1 MNRLLLLALVL
12 MLLGTATASGRKRVT
27 TRPKLKRIEA
37 VDSTVV
43 SDTLA
48 AAQLDSII
56 IAGYDKP
63 LRSMRE
69 SLFVRNATDHD
80 LTSVTLS
87 VDYLD
92 MQGRQLH
99 HADITLPVDIPAG
112 ETRQV
117 SFASWDR
124 QMTFVYYRSERS
136 RNSRAVAYRI
146 AASVTAALASAPK
159 LGYTVR

>member
-1 MNRLLLLALVL
+1 MTRLFLLALTL

-37 VDSTVV
+37 VDTTTLR
-43 SDTLA
+43 DTLA
-48 AAQLDSII
+48 DAQLDSVVIS
-56 IAGYDKP
+56 GYDKP

-69 SLFVRNATDHD
+69 SLFVRNATDRR
-80 LTSVTLS
+80 LTSVTMS
-87 VDYLD
+87 IDYLD
-92 MQGRQLH
+92 MHGRQLH
-99 HADITLPVDIPAG
+99 HTDITLPVDIPAG

-117 SFASWDR
+117 SFTSWDR

-146 AASVTAALASAPK
+146 AASVTAALA
-159 LGYTVR
+159 R

>member
-1 MNRLLLLALVL
+1 MNRLFLLALTL

-37 VDSTVV
+37 VDTTTLR
-43 SDTLA
+43 DTLA
-48 AAQLDSII
+48 AAQLDSVVIS
-56 IAGYDKP
+56 GYDKP

-69 SLFVRNATDHD
+69 SLFVRNTTDRR
-80 LTSVTLS
+80 LTSVTMS
-87 VDYLD
+87 IDYLD

-117 SFASWDR
+117 SFTSWDR

-136 RNSRAVAYRI
+136 RSSRAVAYRI
-146 AASVTAALASAPK
+146 AASVTAALA
-159 LGYTVR
+159 R